1 MMMGQGNVLDGK
13 DGSGSESGSG
23 SGGPKM
29 VTTDPESLKKV
40 GAV

>member
-13 DGSGSESGSG
+13 DRSGSDSGSN
-23 SGGPKM
+23 GPKM
-29 VTTDPESLKKV
+29 VTTDPESLQKA

>member
-1 MMMGQGNVLDGK
+1 MMIGQGNVLDGK
-13 DGSGSESGSG
+13 DGSGSDSGSN
-23 SGGPKM
+23 GPKM